1 MTDFTRVLKG
11 NSSLPETKAKDPVC
25 GMTVDPAAARGGS
38 YEYQDVEYFFCNPKC
53 NERFRAEPEKYLSPD
68 YQPGGMILG
77 LSPVIPLAS
86 LGSADPAN
94 SALQSPTSVQA
105 SKTSSM
111 MSSPASPTA
120 ASSAYVCPM
129 CPEVRAAK
137 PGACPTC
144 GMALEAELPPLSS
157 RTEYVCPMHPEIAQE
172 QPGSC
177 PKCGM
182 SLEART
188 VSSAEAVNPELVD
201 MMRRLRVS
209 VAFGV
214 PLLVL
219 GMLHMATP
227 LLHTSM
233 NDAWLQLLLA
243 SPVVLWGGFPF
254 FERAVASIKFR
265 SANMFTLI
273 GMGVGVSYLYS
284 ALATF
289 FPSLFPD
296 APGMHGHPALYFES
310 AAAIV
315 ILVLGGQVMELRARG
330 QTSSAIRAL
339 LDLSPKMA
347 RVVGDDGVERD
358 LPLDQVSVGQ
368 SLRVRPGEKVPVDGL
383 VLDGRTVV
391 DESLITGESIPIEK
405 KPGDRVIG
413 ASVNGNGSILMR
425 ADRVGSDTVLSQ
437 IVKLVGEAQRSRAP
451 IQRLADKVS
460 AIFVPAV
467 VAVSLITFI
476 AWLAF
481 GPAPALPHAL
491 VNAVAVLIIACPCAL
506 GLATPMAI
514 MVGTG
519 RGARAGVL
527 IKNAE
532 ALEAMERVDTVVVDK
547 TGTLTEGRPTLESV
561 DSLANHSEE
570 DLVQWASSIEG
581 LSEHPLGAAIV
592 QAAESAQ
599 LRPHRVERFESRPG
613 RGVLGDVDAR
623 YIAVGNTALMEELR
637 VAISA
642 DASARAEAL
651 RQEGMTVLYLAADR
665 VLIGLF
671 GVADPVKPTSA
682 MALEDL
688 SREGLHVIM
697 LTGDSQTTAEAIAR
711 KLGIRDFEAE
721 VLPERK
727 SEVIQRLQQQGR
739 IVAMA
744 GDGVNDAPAL
754 AQAQVGIAMSTGTDI
769 AMHSSGITL
778 LRGDLRGILRARRL
792 SQATMHNVRQN
803 LFFAFIYN
811 AARSSTRRR
820 NPLSLYGLDAASGFC
835 RCRHEPQLRLGDHQ
849 RVAAEE
855 CEAIRGGRI
864 HKHHEARIISVPRL
878 D

>member
-1 MTDFTRVLKG
+1 MLKG
-11 NSSLPETKAKDPVC
+11 NSSLPETKVKDPVC

-38 YEYQDVEYFFCNPKC
+38 YEYKGIQYFFCNPKC
-53 NERFRAEPEKYLSPD
+53 NERFRSEPEKYLSPA
-68 YQPGGMILG
+68 YKPGGMMPGIQLVGLG
-77 LSPVIPLAS
+77 PATPAVA
-86 LGSADPAN
+86 AN
-94 SALQSPTSVQA
+94 SAPTSSA
-105 SKTSSM
+105 SSAAQVT
-111 MSSPASPTA
+111 PAA
-120 ASSAYVCPM
+120 SAYVCPM
-129 CPEVRAAK
+129 CPEVRSAQ
-137 PGACPTC
+137 PGACPSC
-144 GMALEAELPPLSS
+144 GMALEAETPQLAS
-157 RTEYVCPMHPEIAQE
+157 RTEYVCPMHPEISQE
-172 QPGSC
+172 HPGTC

-182 SLEART
+182 DLEPRT
-188 VSSAEAVNPELVD
+188 VSSTEAASPELLD

-219 GMLHMATP
+219 AMLHMATP
-227 LLHTSM
+227 LLHTSV
-233 NDAWLQLLLA
+233 NDAWIQLLLA

-254 FERAVASIKFR
+254 FQRAVASIKFR
-265 SANMFTLI
+265 SPNMFTLI
-273 GMGVGVSYLYS
+273 GMGVGVSYFYS
-284 ALATF
+284 AIATL
-289 FPSLFPD
+289 FPSVFPES
-296 APGMHGHPALYFES
+296 PGGMHGQPALYFES

-315 ILVLGGQVMELRARG
+315 ILVLAGQVMELRARG

-347 RVVGDDGVERD
+347 RVVQGDGRERD
-358 LPLDQVSVGQ
+358 IPLDQVTVGQ
-368 SLRVRPGEKVPVDGL
+368 LLRVRPGEKIPVDGL
-383 VLDGRTVV
+383 VLEGRTVV

-405 KPGDRVIG
+405 KPDDRVIG

-425 ADRVGSDTVLSQ
+425 ADRVGSETVLAQ

-467 VAVSLITFI
+467 AGVSLVTFI

-527 IKNAE
+527 VKNAE
-532 ALEAMERVDTVVVDK
+532 ALEAMERVDTVVIDK
-547 TGTLTEGRPTLESV
+547 TGTLTEGRPTLEYV
-561 DSLANHSEE
+561 VSLANHSEE

-592 QAAESAQ
+592 RAAESAQ

-623 YIAVGNTALMEELR
+623 YIAVGNAALMEELG

-642 DASARAEAL
+642 EASSRAEAV
-651 RQEGMTVLYLAADR
+651 RQEGQTVLYLAADR

-727 SEVIQRLQQQGR
+727 SEVIQRLQKQGR

-744 GDGVNDAPAL
+744 GDGINDAPAL

-792 SQATMHNVRQN
+792 SQATMRNIRQN

-811 AARSSTRRR
+811 ALGVPLAAGVLYPLTGWMLHPVFAAAAMSLSSVSVIS
-820 NPLSLYGLDAASGFC
+820 NA
-835 RCRHEPQLRLGDHQ
+835 LRL
-849 RVAAEE
+849 RNV
-855 CEAIRGGRI
+855 
-864 HKHHEARIISVPRL
+864 KL
-878 D
+878 